1 MQTILKVVH
10 DNRGQASMVDD
21 YLAQYCARSANE
33 ALSIDSPFLLDDNNI
48 AFVRD
53 DAYEFRDTRSER
65 KRAPLGSFEHLPNQA
80 NSTTQFI
87 LINLNPIILLYRPN
101 GQNLRLSVAS
111 IPSGAAENS
120 ESE

>member
-10 DNRGQASMVDD
+10 DNRGQANMVDD
-21 YLAQYCARSANE
+21 YLAQFSARSANE
-33 ALSIDSPFLLDDNNI
+33 SLSVRSPFFDEDNI

-53 DAYEFRDTRSER
+53 DAYEFRHS
-65 KRAPLGSFEHLPNQA
+65 RAEQQRAELGSFEHLPNQA

-87 LINLNPIILLYRPN
+87 LINLSPIILLYRHN

-120 ESE
+120 EPE

>member
-21 YLAQYCARSANE
+21 YLAQFCARSADE
-33 ALSIDSPFLLDDNNI
+33 ALPIESSFDDDNI

-53 DAYEFRDTRSER
+53 DAYEFRYTRGER
-65 KRAPLGSFEHLPNQA
+65 QLAQLGSFEHLPNQA
-80 NSTTQFI
+80 NGTTQFI
-87 LINLNPIILLYRPN
+87 LINLNPIILLYRRN

-111 IPSGAAENS
+111 TSSGAVENS

>member
-1 MQTILKVVH
+1 MQTILRVVE
-10 DNRGQASMVDD
+10 DNRGQANMVDS
-21 YLAQYCARSANE
+21 YLARFSAK
-33 ALSIDSPFLLDDNNI
+33 ASHAKLSIESSFSDDDNV

-53 DAYEFRDTRSER
+53 DAYELRDNCAER
-65 KRAPLGSFEHLPNQA
+65 QRAQLRSFEHLPNQA

-87 LINLNPIILLYRPN
+87 VINLNPIILLYRPN

-111 IPSGAAENS
+111 TSPGAAENS

>member
-10 DNRGQASMVDD
+10 DNRRQANIVDD
-21 YLAQYCARSANE
+21 YLAQFCARSANVS
-33 ALSIDSPFLLDDNNI
+33 LSIESPFFNEDNI

-53 DAYEFRDTRSER
+53 DAYEFRQSRA
-65 KRAPLGSFEHLPNQA
+65 KRQRAQLGSFENLPNQA

-87 LINLNPIILLYRPN
+87 LINLNPIILLYRHH

>member
-10 DNRGQASMVDD
+10 DNRGQAIMVYD
-21 YLAQYCARSANE
+21 YLSQFCARSANE
-33 ALSIDSPFLLDDNNI
+33 ALSIDDDDNI

-53 DAYEFRDTRSER
+53 DAYEFRYTRGER
-65 KRAPLGSFEHLPNQA
+65 QLAQLGSFEHLPNQA
-80 NSTTQFI
+80 NGTTQFI
-87 LINLNPIILLYRPN
+87 LINLNPIILLYRRN

-111 IPSGAAENS
+111 TSSGAVENS

>member
-1 MQTILKVVH
+1 MTTTSPLCGMTRMSFGTTVQ
-10 DNRGQASMVDD
+10 
-21 YLAQYCARSANE
+21 NE
-33 ALSIDSPFLLDDNNI
+33 Q
-48 AFVRD
+48 
-53 DAYEFRDTRSER
+53 
-65 KRAPLGSFEHLPNQA
+65 RAHLGSFEHLPNQA

>member
-21 YLAQYCARSANE
+21 YLAQFCARSVNGE
-33 ALSIDSPFLLDDNNI
+33 PSIESPFFEDDNI

-53 DAYEFRDTRSER
+53 DAYEFRDNRAER
-65 KRAPLGSFEHLPNQA
+65 KRAQLGSFEHLPNQA